1 MSANTLKAI
10 AIALLL
16 LISVWLL
23 ARLVSRPSD
32 VVSSRFTLPSVKAQE
47 VDSVILRHDTNT
59 VRLVRSGTTWT
70 VNGFRAGTE
79 PIGQFFL
86 AFRDTGTPE
95 LAAVSTSSFQ
105 RMGVDSSHGH
115 WLELWSAGKPPLRL
129 ILGTQGDHPSTG
141 YIRKVGS
148 DSVILWRG
156 TLIDQARRAVPEW
169 RDKRIASVAPESV
182 LTVSVTARRPY
193 VLRRSGPSWKFANGA
208 AADSGKVAQF
218 LATYRQFNASGFG
231 TAAQA
236 DSGRKP
242 AARRTLTLTGV
253 SGAKLLELTFDSSS
267 TGIWARRTGEDN
279 VYRVD
284 AWRLNSFVPPDSALR
299 PVAPAK
305 PTSPARH

>member
-1 MSANTLKAI
+1 MSGNTLKAI
-10 AIALLL
+10 TIALLL

-23 ARLVSRPSD
+23 ARLLSHGSD
-32 VVSSRFTLPSVKAQE
+32 VVSSRFTLPPEKAQE
-47 VDSVILRHDTNT
+47 VDSVILHHGTDT

-70 VNGFRAGTE
+70 ANGFRAGAE

-105 RMGVDSSHGH
+105 RMGVDSSGGH
-115 WLELWSAGKPPLRL
+115 WLELWSTGKPPLRL

-141 YIRKVGS
+141 YLRRVGS

-156 TLIDQARRAVPEW
+156 TLVDLARRAVPDW
-169 RDKRIASVAPESV
+169 RDKAIAKVAPESV

-193 VLRRSGPSWKFANGA
+193 ALHRTGTSWKFANGA
-208 AADSGKVAQF
+208 VADSGKVARF
-218 LATYRQFNASGFG
+218 LDAYREFNAAGFG

-242 AARRTLTLTGV
+242 AARRTLTLTGAG
-253 SGAKLLELTFDSSS
+253 GAKLLELTFDSSA
-267 TGIWARRTGEDN
+267 TGVWARHTGDDN
-279 VYRVD
+279 VYRLD
-284 AWRLNSFVPPDSALR
+284 AWRLNSFVPADTSLR
-299 PVAPAK
+299 PKPAP
-305 PTSPARH
+305 HH